1 MEITRHAI
9 LGLLPD
15 RRPGKR
21 HFGTTKATRMTQF
34 KRPISV
40 LVVIHTN
47 DLKILLLERAL
58 HPGYWQSVTGSQ
70 EEGESLIETAA
81 REVREET
88 GIAVAAASIADW
100 NETNTFE
107 IFEEWR
113 HRYAPDVRYN
123 TEHVFSLAVD
133 DDTPVFTAPGEHT
146 DYCWLNYEEAAAK
159 VFSWSNRDAIL
170 KLPNRL
176 GAQRDRT

>member
-1 MEITRHAI
+1 
-9 LGLLPD
+9 
-15 RRPGKR
+15 
-21 HFGTTKATRMTQF
+21 MTQF

-40 LVVIHTN
+40 LVVIHTYN
-47 DLKILLLERAL
+47 LKILLLERAL

-70 EEGESLIETAA
+70 EEGETLIETAT

-88 GIAVAAASIADW
+88 GIATTAASMADW
-100 NETNTFE
+100 NRTNTFE

-123 TEHVFSLAVD
+123 TEHVFSLDVEEN
-133 DDTPVFTAPGEHT
+133 TPVITAPGEHT
-146 DYCWLNYEEAAAK
+146 GYCWLDYEEAAAK

-170 KLPNRL
+170 ELPDRL
-176 GAQRDRT
+176 AAQRSLTRETGASSQ